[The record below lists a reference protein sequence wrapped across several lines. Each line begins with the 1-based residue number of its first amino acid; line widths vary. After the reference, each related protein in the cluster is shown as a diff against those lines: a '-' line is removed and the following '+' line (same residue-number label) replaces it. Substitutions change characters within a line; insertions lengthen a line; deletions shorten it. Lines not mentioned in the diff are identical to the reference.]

1 MELNEILQI
10 ALRGGA
16 SDIHLKAGL
25 PPMFRVDG
33 SLVPLKDGKRLPPE
47 EVARMAFGIMN
58 EFQKEKFKQSN
69 EVDLAYG
76 VPGLGRFRV
85 NVFQQRGTVG
95 AVLRVIPF
103 KVMTIKDLMLPSILE
118 KICLDERGLILV
130 TGTTGSG
137 KSTTLAAMI
146 DHINATETNHIMTIE
161 DPIEFLIRDKRS
173 IVNQREVGV
182 DTMSFAQA
190 LKSALRQ
197 DPDVILVGEMRDHE
211 TIETALAAAETG
223 HLVMSTLH
231 TLDATET
238 INRIVSAFPPYQQ
251 KQVRIQLA
259 SVLKA
264 VVSQRLIPRA
274 DGKGRVAAV
283 EVLRCTAR
291 VKELIEDKDRT
302 KEIPDAISQG
312 FDTYGMQTFDQSLMS
327 LVKQGL
333 VTYEEAHRQA
343 TNPDDFALRFS
354 GISATSDSKWDNFE
368 ANGASKPVPGTN
380 QFGQNQQPQAAAT
393 PARAAPAPAAA
404 RPGVPGAAAAPRP
417 GAPAPTSASRTGVP
431 AVAPRPAAPAPAP
444 AAPKP
449 ASGGDDD
456 FQIERF

>member
-58 EFQKEKFKQSN
+58 EYQRERFKASN

-103 KVMTIKDLMLPSILE
+103 KVMTIKDLMLPPVLE
-118 KICLDERGLILV
+118 KISLDERGLVLV

-137 KSTTLAAMI
+137 KSTTLVAMI
-146 DHINATETNHIMTIE
+146 DHINANETNHIMTIE

-182 DTMSFAQA
+182 DTMSFSQA

-197 DPDVILVGEMRDHE
+197 DPDVILVGEMRDLE
-211 TIETALAAAETG
+211 TIETALTAAETG

-238 INRIVSAFPPYQQ
+238 INRIVSVFPPYQQ
-251 KQVRIQLA
+251 KQVRLQLG

-264 VVSQRLIPRA
+264 VISQRLVPRA

-283 EVLRCTAR
+283 EILKATAR
-291 VKELIEDKDRT
+291 VRELIEDKDRT
-302 KEIPDAISQG
+302 KEINDAIAQG
-312 FDTYGMQTFDQSLMS
+312 HQTYGTQTFDQSLMQ
-327 LVKQGL
+327 LVRQGL
-333 VTYEEAHRQA
+333 ITYDEAYRQA
-343 TNPDDFALRFS
+343 SNPDDFALRFS
-354 GISATSDSKWDNFE
+354 GISATGDSKWDDFE
-368 ANGASKPVPGTN
+368 GRNDGASAPGSVAFAQRGAPTTGAAPPAASPRPAAVPRPPPQPLPTPPRAASPPP
-380 QFGQNQQPQAAAT
+380 QTPRAATPQPQAAA
-393 PARAAPAPAAA
+393 
-404 RPGVPGAAAAPRP
+404 
-417 GAPAPTSASRTGVP
+417 
-431 AVAPRPAAPAPAP
+431 
-444 AAPKP
+444 
-449 ASGGDDD
+449 GGEDD
-456 FQIERF
+456 FTIERF